1 MSCTCSCPGVRLPG
15 GAVQART
22 LLPGS
27 ATGARQG
34 THGLRGGRRERSVCS
49 NQRENGEAVCG
60 PLALLGPSRQGAPY
74 RRRGELG
81 VRCSESVRLGTC
93 RAGSITALCS
103 GLYRP
108 VRHAHRHRRRVYSA
122 TWEAAQPWQ
131 ISAIMSR
138 RRARTGGQR
147 SGLQI
152 CYLFHAT
159 PAVGPGGHRG
169 PGVLFVRVG
178 HHLNKYT

>member
-138 RRARTGGQR
+138 RRARTAGSAAGCKCVTC
-147 SGLQI
+147 SMPLQQS
-152 CYLFHAT
+152 
-159 PAVGPGGHRG
+159 G
-169 PGVLFVRVG
+169 PGVTGVRGCCSFV
-178 HHLNKYT
+178 LDII